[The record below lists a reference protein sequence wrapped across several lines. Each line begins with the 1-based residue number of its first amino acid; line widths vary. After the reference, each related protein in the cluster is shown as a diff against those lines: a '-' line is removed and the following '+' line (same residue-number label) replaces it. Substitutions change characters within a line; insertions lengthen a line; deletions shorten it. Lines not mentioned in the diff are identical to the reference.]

1 MKNETLVTRGGQI
14 TLTKEIR
21 EKTSI
26 SEGDRVIL
34 NTLGE
39 VIMISKK
46 NPKVFDDIKGFLP
59 EKFEKI
65 LVKIRTDEKER
76 MKRLGIL
83 G

>member
-21 EKTSI
+21 ERTSI
-26 SEGDRVIL
+26 GEGDRVIL
-34 NTLGE
+34 NTMGE
-39 VIMISKK
+39 IIMISKK
-46 NPKVFDDIKGFLP
+46 NPKVFDDVQSFLP
-59 EKFEKI
+59 ENFEKI
-65 LVKIRTDEKER
+65 LIKIRTDEKER

>member
-21 EKTSI
+21 ERTSI
-26 SEGDRVIL
+26 GEGDRVIL
-34 NTLGE
+34 NTMGE
-39 VIMISKK
+39 IIMISKK
-46 NPKVFDDIKGFLP
+46 NPKVFDDVKSFLP
-59 EKFEKI
+59 ENFEKI